1 MNSRKNFGGID
12 AFFVN
17 QLDNN
22 DNSGNKKSVAYF

>member
-12 AFFVN
+12 DFFVN

-22 DNSGNKKSVAYF
+22 NNSGNKKSVAYC

>member
-12 AFFVN
+12 DFFVN

-22 DNSGNKKSVAYF
+22 DNSGNKKSVAYC